1 MSFAFINDLFE
12 FGDGLSSSE
21 FWVLMAICHHVNAS
35 EADRSGSCFPSTA
48 RISAKAHVSELTVRK
63 TIKALEAKGLIKTSQ
78 PSGGRRTFIV
88 SLDAIR
94 SLPGAELLKDP
105 KGGKDLDPP
114 KDVDGGKEVAPP
126 KDVEGDPVKI
136 FTSSPSRS
144 LPTPLKDLYHEHRKE
159 QGIEQGREQGSFSPA
174 FACDAPAEGVAHKT
188 GVTPSPDDWASLLAE
203 PAPVEDD
210 YPADLFSDVDPAT
223 AKVPAPKPRTN
234 ARTSSSSTSSRAKPK
249 RLCPFDLDAVIPD
262 EWRDAFAADYP
273 TLDLAAEFRKFVGW
287 HVAKG
292 NTYADWKAAFRNWLG
307 NAVKFQARDRNYL
320 KDNRHDVQASR
331 QGSIL
336 TPQSEYDYAEGL
348 RIFEARRAARRA
360 RDA

>member
-35 EADRSGSCFPSTA
+35 EVDRSGSCFPSTA

-114 KDVDGGKEVAPP
+114 KDVEGDKEVASP

-144 LPTPLKDLYHEHRKE
+144 LPTPLKDLYPEHRKE
-159 QGIEQGREQGSFSPA
+159 QGIEQGKEQVFFVEPPSGDFN
-174 FACDAPAEGVAHKT
+174 DAPPTLFEDE
-188 GVTPSPDDWASLLAE
+188 TPPPDDVPPWLFDDLPVTD
-203 PAPVEDD
+203 PAP
-210 YPADLFSDVDPAT
+210 ASKPAT
-223 AKVPAPKPRTN
+223 K
-234 ARTSSSSTSSRAKPK
+234 KPK
-249 RLCPFDLDAVIPD
+249 RSRAASDAWPVEGDGIDADTRAAYLAVRKAKRVGPFTAKAYEQIKAQGEKFGRSMAETIGVCIGRG
-262 EWRDAFAADYP
+262 WVYP
-273 TLDLAAEFRKFVGW
+273 YDSALQQSNSTNGKNNGIQDDRRGFV
-287 HVAKG
+287 
-292 NTYADWKAAFRNWLG
+292 
-307 NAVKFQARDRNYL
+307 
-320 KDNRHDVQASR
+320 
-331 QGSIL
+331 L
-336 TPQSEYDYAEGL
+336 TPQSEYDYEAGL
-348 RIFEARRAARRA
+348 RMFEERRAARRA

>member
-159 QGIEQGREQGSFSPA
+159 QGKEQGREQGSFSPA
-174 FACDAPAEGVAHKT
+174 FACDAPADGVAHKT
-188 GVTPSPDDWASLLAE
+188 GVTPCAADWASLLSETAPADDVPPGLFDDLPPE
-203 PAPVEDD
+203 PAPVAK
-210 YPADLFSDVDPAT
+210 PA
-223 AKVPAPKPRTN
+223 AK
-234 ARTSSSSTSSRAKPK
+234 KPK
-249 RLCPFDLDAVIPD
+249 RSRAASDAWPVEGDGIDEETRSAYLAVRKAKRVGPFTAKAYEQIKAQGEKFGRSIAETIGVCIGRG
-262 EWRDAFAADYP
+262 WVYP
-273 TLDLAAEFRKFVGW
+273 YDSALQQSNSTNGKNNGIQDDRRGFV
-287 HVAKG
+287 
-292 NTYADWKAAFRNWLG
+292 
-307 NAVKFQARDRNYL
+307 
-320 KDNRHDVQASR
+320 
-331 QGSIL
+331 L
-336 TPQSEYDYAEGL
+336 TPQSEYDYEAGL
-348 RIFEARRAARRA
+348 RMFEERRAARRA